1 MPIIWILRIA
11 LTAVLLAA
19 SASGAQTRVSDR
31 QIVDLAGNS
40 EFLKLLDGL
49 ESEGLPRL
57 DSTGRVH
64 ALCFAYSRIK
74 RYRKL
79 LDCLDELDAR
89 LKKRDTESI
98 LFALDDATPDS
109 LLMRAGA
116 YVDLA
121 RYPEAA
127 ATAASALGFIRKQS
141 GIDRD
146 MEMQALSL
154 LVIGAALT
162 GDKPE
167 AEKHLAA
174 LEIVPAGG
182 GVLSSRDFATIK
194 SIALGRAYIALERY
208 ADAIRV
214 IESDKTFKFN
224 AALDNFMS
232 GASARGRNSWR
243 WQELPRLYIVS
254 HALLRMGRIPD
265 AKANLDR
272 LLAIRETSQNGEI
285 YWNSLFDRGTIAA
298 QEGDRAGAIEF
309 FRRAIEAIEEQRSS
323 ISNETSKIGFLR
335 DKQEPFDRIIR
346 LLFDAGRPGEVFDFI
361 ERAKSR
367 AMLDLLAGK
376 VTFNEPELT
385 FEGGAAA
392 FANPRPDRMQIQVS
406 ALRRAR
412 SGSAAEIAK
421 LGFSLPAAVDPES
434 DFGVLT
440 LSAKELAQ
448 TQHANEAI
456 VQYFLGNGYLAISAL
471 SRDGQFAV
479 VRPIGAIAQDVETLY
494 KLASNYK
501 SAPRA
506 VAEVSARVYAELIA
520 PIEPHIRGK
529 NLTFVPHGSLHYV
542 PFGALHAAGS
552 DKVLIDEHTIRI
564 LPSASLVGI
573 LSNEKPSISKNVMV
587 IGNPTLDLPGAEFEA
602 KSLAAKVPGAKLF
615 LRESATRDTFVR
627 NAGLFGRIHIAAHA
641 KFFADKPLESAIL
654 FAPSG
659 GNNGMVTVRDLYR
672 LRMDADLVVLSACE
686 TGMSKVHKGD
696 ELVGLIRGFLY
707 GGSRSIIATLWEIE
721 DESASLFSTT
731 LYDNLAKMDKPSA
744 LRNAVLTVKKK
755 FPHPLF
761 WAPFMFTGGV

>member
-1 MPIIWILRIA
+1 MPSTYPAVLA
-11 LTAVLLAA
+11 MVLTAFVVAGVHA
-19 SASGAQTRVSDR
+19 RVTDR

-40 EFLKLLDGL
+40 EFMKLLDGL
-49 ESEGLPRL
+49 EIDGPPRL
-57 DSTGRVH
+57 SNAGRIH

-79 LDCLDELDAR
+79 LECLDELDAR
-89 LKKRDTESI
+89 LKKNDTETI

-121 RYPEAA
+121 RYPEAVA
-127 ATAASALGFIRKQS
+127 AGTAALAFIRKQS

-146 MEMQALSL
+146 MQMQALSL
-154 LVIGAALT
+154 LVIAEALAGNRSAA
-162 GDKPE
+162 E
-167 AEKHLAA
+167 QHLVA
-174 LEIVPAGG
+174 LEKVPAGG
-182 GVLSSRDFATIK
+182 GVLSSRDLGTIK
-194 SIALGRAYIALERY
+194 SIALGRAYSALGRHAE
-208 ADAIRV
+208 AIKA
-214 IESDKTFKFN
+214 IESDRGFQFK
-224 AALDNFMS
+224 AAVDNFMS
-232 GASARGRNSWR
+232 GSAARGRNGWR

-254 HALLRMGRIPD
+254 HALLRSGRIPE

-298 QEGDRAGAIEF
+298 DEGDRAGAIEY

-346 LLFDAGRPGEVFDFI
+346 LLYEAGRHGEVFDFI

-376 VTFNEPELT
+376 VTFNEPALAID
-385 FEGGAAA
+385 GSGIP
-392 FANPRPDRMQIQVS
+392 FASLRPDRMQIEVS
-406 ALRRAR
+406 ALRRIR
-412 SGSAAEIAK
+412 SRGGADIVK
-421 LGFSLPAAVDPES
+421 LEMPLPDAVDPES

-448 TQHANEAI
+448 SQRADEAI
-456 VQYFLGNGYLAISAL
+456 VQYYLGSGYLAISVL
-471 SRDGQFAV
+471 TKEGQVAV
-479 VRPIGAIAQDVETLY
+479 VRPSGSIVADVESFY
-494 KLASNYK
+494 KLASDHR
-501 SAPRA
+501 SASRA
-506 VAEVSARVYAELIA
+506 VAAASARVHAALIA
-520 PIEPHIRGK
+520 PIEATLRGK
-529 NLTFVPHGSLHYV
+529 QLTFVPHGSLHYV
-542 PFGALHAAGS
+542 PFAALQAAGS
-552 DKVLIDEHTIRI
+552 NKALIDDHTIRV
-564 LPSASLVGI
+564 LPSASLAGI
-573 LSNEKPSISKNVMV
+573 LHNEKPSISKNVLV
-587 IGNPTLDLPGAEFEA
+587 FGNPTLDLPGAELEA
-602 KSLAAKVPGAKLF
+602 KTLAAKVPGARLF
-615 LRESATRDTFVR
+615 LRETATRDSFIR
-627 NAGLFGRIHIAAHA
+627 NAGLYGRIHIAAHA
-641 KFFADKPLESAIL
+641 KFFANKPLDSAIL
-654 FAPSG
+654 FAPSA
-659 GNNGMVTVRDLYR
+659 GNNGMMTVRDLYR

-686 TGMSKVHKGD
+686 TGMSTVHKGD

-731 LYDNLAKMDKPSA
+731 LYENLAKMDKPSA

-761 WAPFMFTGGV
+761 WAPFMFTGGI